1 MMMAVSN
8 GHILENKESAI
19 MKNPSKQTEAQA
31 QTARPELPQGFAG
44 GTLKTVAVVAIL
56 VLAFTNF
63 PLVINFIVN
72 ILIFIYGLVGENFGI
87 AIILLTI
94 LIRLVTWPLNAQQMK
109 GAKAMQDLQTD
120 KEWLAIQKKYAKDRE
135 KLASEQMRL
144 YRERGINPF
153 GSCLPTLIQFPI
165 LFALIPAITYAIGS
179 TPLSI
184 LKLSN
189 SLYAFQDV
197 AALVPLNNRFL
208 GIDLG
213 FPERTI
219 IFGLGIPVLALTVA
233 LTTYIQTK
241 LTMPPPATGGQN
253 DQAAATSR
261 MMSIYMPVMLY
272 LFSVNYASGLSI
284 YFVASNILSIIQYAM
299 MGKVNWRNLLPGA
312 KSS

>member
-1 MMMAVSN
+1 
-8 GHILENKESAI
+8 
-19 MKNPSKQTEAQA
+19 MKNQGNQAQA
-31 QTARPELPQGFAG
+31 QAKRPELPQGFAS
-44 GTLKTVAVVAIL
+44 GTLKTAAVVAIL

-63 PLVINFIVN
+63 PVVITFVVN
-72 ILIFIYGLVGENFGI
+72 ILIYIYRLVGENFGI

-144 YRERGINPF
+144 YREKGINPF

-189 SLYAFQDV
+189 SLYSFQNV
-197 AALVPLNNRFL
+197 AALVPLNNTFL

-213 FPERTI
+213 LPERTI
-219 IFGLGIPVLALTVA
+219 IFGLSIPLLALTVG
-233 LTTYIQTK
+233 LTTFIQTK
-241 LTMPPPATGGQN
+241 LTMPPSGGSN

-261 MMSIYMPVMLY
+261 MMSIYMPVMLFF
-272 LFSVNYASGLSI
+272 FSLNYASGLSI
-284 YFVASNILSIIQYAM
+284 YFVASNILSIVQYAL
-299 MGKVNWRNLLPGA
+299 MGKVNWRNLLPGGQ
-312 KSS
+312 KS